1 MNARINDLPDPG
13 TGSKIDGHFGRAMRP
28 SNPII
33 VWLGLVAYLVVVAVL
48 FRTIVPVTFVDRSQA
63 VFFEPAVLLA
73 MSGMGLIGV
82 WLSTKTGFP
91 DPLDPRISHV
101 QRFGIPTLLGLAAG
115 TLFLL
120 TDVVTGM
127 SRLQVE
133 QLNVPATDIA
143 FPASAFGYSAGA
155 IYSEII
161 FRLFTIPVLLWLISK
176 LLLRGR
182 GQEATFWV
190 LAILTSTLEPVTQL
204 AGYRVLPLLPL
215 LFVLLQAF
223 GLNLA
228 QAAMFRKYGFLASI
242 TLRLAFYLIYHY
254 VGAPFK

>member
-1 MNARINDLPDPG
+1 MNARINDVADTG
-13 TGSKIDGHFGRAMRP
+13 NGSKIDSHFGRAMRLSP
-28 SNPII
+28 PII

-63 VFFEPAVLLA
+63 VFFEPGVLLA
-73 MSGMGLIGV
+73 MSGLGLIGV
-82 WLSTKTGFP
+82 WLAAKTGFP
-91 DPLDPRISHV
+91 DPLGPRISHV

-120 TDVVTGM
+120 TDVGTGM

-143 FPASAFGYSAGA
+143 FPASAFGYSVGT
-155 IYSEII
+155 IHTEII
-161 FRLFTIPVLLWLISK
+161 FRLFTIPVLLWLIST

-190 LAILTSTLEPVTQL
+190 LAILTSTIEPLTQL

-223 GLNLA
+223 GMNVA
-228 QAAMFRKYGFLASI
+228 QAAMFRQYGFLASI